1 MEIRKDFLPYGL
13 PLITEK
19 EVQAVSDVI
28 RSGWWS
34 KGPKTMEF
42 EKKFAEYVGA
52 KHAIALNSCTAAL
65 HLALA
70 AKGIGPGDEV
80 ITTPMSFTST
90 TNTILH
96 AGATPVIADIDEDT
110 GLIDPQEIQRRITP
124 RTKAIV
130 PVHYAGQACDLDAI
144 RAIAGRYGLFVSED
158 AAHAVSTTYKDQLIG
173 GGDACQAASFSFY
186 ATKNLATGEGGM
198 LTTSDDELAEKARV
212 LSLHGMDRNAWNRY
226 QKGGSWHYDVVA
238 PGFKYNMTDIA
249 AALGLC
255 QLELL
260 PEMQKTR
267 ERYAAIYD
275 AAFSG
280 MKAIGLQG
288 QVPYGRNARHLYYIR
303 VKEDQL
309 TIGRDEFIEKLG
321 QYNIG
326 TSVHFIPI
334 HLHPYY
340 QEHLGTQAGDYPHA
354 ERFYSQIISL
364 PLYPSM
370 TEDDVQY
377 VAMAVGEIAAKYAK

>member
-1 MEIRKDFLPYGL
+1 MEKRKDFLPYGL
-13 PLITEK
+13 PFITEK
-19 EVQAVSDVI
+19 EVEEVSNVI

-65 HLALA
+65 HLALV

-80 ITTPMSFTST
+80 ITTSMSFTST
-90 TNTILH
+90 SNTILH
-96 AGATPVIADIDEDT
+96 AGATPVFADIDEST
-110 GLIDPQEIQRRITP
+110 GLIDPAEIERHITP

-130 PVHYAGQACDLDAI
+130 PVHYAGQACDMDAI
-144 RAIAGRYGLFVSED
+144 HAIAEKHGLFVSED
-158 AAHAVSTTYKDQLIG
+158 AAHAVSATYKGQLIG
-173 GGDACQAASFSFY
+173 GGEKCQAASFSFY

-198 LTTSDDELAEKARV
+198 LTTNDDELAERARV

-260 PEMQKTR
+260 PQMQEIR

-275 AAFSG
+275 DAFSRLN
-280 MKAIGLQG
+280 AITLQR

-303 VKEDQL
+303 VQEDKL
-309 TIGRDEFIEKLG
+309 TIDRNEFIEKLSA
-321 QYNIG
+321 YNIG

-340 QEHLGTQAGDYPHA
+340 QEHLGTKEGDYPKA
-354 ERFYSQIISL
+354 EHFYSQIISL

-370 TEDDVQY
+370 TEEDIKY
-377 VAMAVGEIAAKYAK
+377 VAMSVGEIAEKYAK